1 MKKQTIASHNIGIL
15 FWVQFFGTISFL
27 QPVMTLFY
35 MERGLTAANIFI
47 VLMCWSGA
55 VLVGELPTGILAD
68 RFGAKLSFLTGSI
81 IKTFSISILLFA
93 DNLWLFC
100 LYSLLNGFSVTFF
113 SGADEAL
120 IYESL
125 KETNEHDLMDK
136 AMGKIQSAGFISML
150 IAVIF
155 GSYFAKDLREEQFT
169 FLIVLGILF
178 HLIELVLLLFIK
190 SPKKLSSYREESF
203 SQVIEGI
210 KVIREAPQLLVMFL
224 NVSLVF
230 IPASAVYD
238 TFNQPLFTN
247 AGLPVFAIG
256 IMYALAA
263 ILGYFSSIS
272 IGWLTSKFSRI
283 VLMNVTGGLAVL
295 GLLLSTFYGNTLW
308 VILGAFFILR
318 FVRAIR
324 YPIYSQLSND
334 IIPSHVRATTISLL
348 SILDSILDLAIFGTL
363 SFLAVNALPFVF
375 AGCAGIACIGTF
387 LPINGVKAG
396 VEIHH
401 STNRNVE

>member
-1 MKKQTIASHNIGIL
+1 MKKRTIASHNIGIL

-35 MERGLTAANIFI
+35 MERGLTAANIFV

-55 VLVGELPTGILAD
+55 VLVGELPTGIFAD

-125 KETNEHDLMDK
+125 KETNEHHLMDK

-169 FLIVLGILF
+169 ILIVLGILF
-178 HLIELVLLLFIK
+178 HLIELVLLFFIK

-210 KVIREAPQLLVMFL
+210 KVIRKAPQLLVMFL

-308 VILGAFFILR
+308 VVLGAFFILR

-375 AGCAGIACIGTF
+375 AGCACIACIGTF
-387 LPINGVKAG
+387 LPIKSVKKDIT
-396 VEIHH
+396 VHH
-401 STNRNVE
+401 SMNRNIE

>member
-55 VLVGELPTGILAD
+55 VLVGELPTGIFAD

-125 KETNEHDLMDK
+125 KETNEHNLMDK

-272 IGWLTSKFSRI
+272 IGWLTGKFSRI

-308 VILGAFFILR
+308 VVLGAFFILR

-375 AGCAGIACIGTF
+375 AGCACIACIGTF

>member
-35 MERGLTAANIFI
+35 MERGLTAANIFV

-55 VLVGELPTGILAD
+55 VLVGELPTGIFAD

-81 IKTFSISILLFA
+81 IKTISISILLFA

-125 KETNEHDLMDK
+125 KETNEHHLMDK

-169 FLIVLGILF
+169 LLIVLGILF

-283 VLMNVTGGLAVL
+283 VLMNATGGLAVL

-308 VILGAFFILR
+308 VVLGAFFILR

-375 AGCAGIACIGTF
+375 AGCACIACIGTF

>member
-1 MKKQTIASHNIGIL
+1 MKKRTIASHNIEIL

-35 MERGLTAANIFI
+35 MERGLTATNIFV

-55 VLVGELPTGILAD
+55 VLVGELPTGIFAD

-125 KETNEHDLMDK
+125 KETDEHHLMDK
-136 AMGKIQSAGFISML
+136 VMGKIQSAGFISML

-169 FLIVLGILF
+169 ILIVLGILF
-178 HLIELVLLLFIK
+178 HLIELVLLFFIK

-210 KVIREAPQLLVMFL
+210 KVIRKAPQLLVMFL

-308 VILGAFFILR
+308 IVLGAFFILR

-363 SFLAVNALPFVF
+363 SFLAVHTLPFVF
-375 AGCAGIACIGTF
+375 AGCACIACIGTF
-387 LPINGVKAG
+387 LPIKSVKKDIT
-396 VEIHH
+396 VHH
-401 STNRNVE
+401 SMNRNIE

>member
-1 MKKQTIASHNIGIL
+1 MKKRTIASHNIGIL

-35 MERGLTAANIFI
+35 MERGLTAANIFV

-55 VLVGELPTGILAD
+55 VLVGELPTGIFAD
-68 RFGAKLSFLTGSI
+68 RFSAKLSFLTGSI

-125 KETNEHDLMDK
+125 KETNEHHLMDK

-169 FLIVLGILF
+169 ILIVLGILF
-178 HLIELVLLLFIK
+178 HLIELVLLFFIK

-210 KVIREAPQLLVMFL
+210 KVIRKAPQLLVMFL

-247 AGLPVFAIG
+247 AGLPVFVIG

-272 IGWLTSKFSRI
+272 IGWLTSRFSRI

-295 GLLLSTFYGNTLW
+295 GLLLSTFYGNALW
-308 VILGAFFILR
+308 VVLGAFFILR

-363 SFLAVNALPFVF
+363 SFLAVHALPFVF
-375 AGCAGIACIGTF
+375 AGCACIACIGTF
-387 LPINGVKAG
+387 LPIKSVKKDIT
-396 VEIHH
+396 VHH
-401 STNRNVE
+401 SMNRNIE

>member
-55 VLVGELPTGILAD
+55 VLVGELPTGIFAD

-169 FLIVLGILF
+169 LLIVLGILF

-190 SPKKLSSYREESF
+190 SPKKLASYREESF

-283 VLMNVTGGLAVL
+283 VLMNVTGGLAVG
-295 GLLLSTFYGNTLW
+295 GLLLSTFYGNKLW
-308 VILGAFFILR
+308 VVLGAFFILR

-375 AGCAGIACIGTF
+375 AGCACIACIGTL
-387 LPINGVKAG
+387 LPIKSVKRDIT
-396 VEIHH
+396 VHH
-401 STNRNVE
+401 LMNRNIE

>member
-55 VLVGELPTGILAD
+55 VLVGELPTGIFAD

-136 AMGKIQSAGFISML
+136 AIGKIQSAGFISML

-169 FLIVLGILF
+169 FLIILGILF

-283 VLMNVTGGLAVL
+283 VLMNVTGGLAVG
-295 GLLLSTFYGNTLW
+295 GLLLSTFYGNKLW
-308 VILGAFFILR
+308 VVLGAFFILR
-318 FVRAIR
+318 FVRTIR

-363 SFLAVNALPFVF
+363 SFLAVNTLPFVF
-375 AGCAGIACIGTF
+375 AGCACIACIGTF
-387 LPINGVKAG
+387 LPIKSVKVSVAAHQS
-396 VEIHH
+396 I
-401 STNRNVE
+401 NQNVE

>member
-1 MKKQTIASHNIGIL
+1 MKKQTIASHNIEIL

-55 VLVGELPTGILAD
+55 VLVGELPTGIFAD

-125 KETNEHDLMDK
+125 KETNEHHLMDK

-169 FLIVLGILF
+169 LLIVLGILF
-178 HLIELVLLLFIK
+178 HLIELVLLFFIK

-210 KVIREAPQLLVMFL
+210 KVIRKAPQLLVMFL

-283 VLMNVTGGLAVL
+283 ALMNVTGGLAVG

-308 VILGAFFILR
+308 VVLGAFFILR

-348 SILDSILDLAIFGTL
+348 SILDSILDLVIFGTL
-363 SFLAVNALPFVF
+363 SFLAVNELPFVF
-375 AGCAGIACIGTF
+375 AGCACIACIGTI
-387 LPINGVKAG
+387 LPIKNVKEDTT
-396 VEIHH
+396 VHH
-401 STNRNVE
+401 SMNRNIE

>member
-1 MKKQTIASHNIGIL
+1 MKKRTIASHNIEIL

-35 MERGLTAANIFI
+35 MERGLTATNIFV

-55 VLVGELPTGILAD
+55 VLVGELPTGIFAD

-125 KETNEHDLMDK
+125 KETNEHHLMDK

-169 FLIVLGILF
+169 ILIVLGILF
-178 HLIELVLLLFIK
+178 HLIELVLLFFIK

-210 KVIREAPQLLVMFL
+210 KVIRKAPQLLVMFL

-308 VILGAFFILR
+308 IVLGAFFILR

-363 SFLAVNALPFVF
+363 SFLAVHTLPFVF
-375 AGCAGIACIGTF
+375 AGCACIACIGTF
-387 LPINGVKAG
+387 LPIKSVKKDIT
-396 VEIHH
+396 VHH
-401 STNRNVE
+401 SMNRNIE

>member
-35 MERGLTAANIFI
+35 MERGLTAANIFV

-55 VLVGELPTGILAD
+55 VLVGELPTGIFAD

-81 IKTFSISILLFA
+81 IKTISISILLFV

-125 KETNEHDLMDK
+125 KETNEHHLMDK

-169 FLIVLGILF
+169 LLIVLGILF

-283 VLMNVTGGLAVL
+283 VLMNATGGLAVL

-308 VILGAFFILR
+308 VVLGAFFILR

-375 AGCAGIACIGTF
+375 AGCACIACIGTF

>member
-1 MKKQTIASHNIGIL
+1 MKKQTIASHNIEIL

-55 VLVGELPTGILAD
+55 VLVGELPTGIFAD

-125 KETNEHDLMDK
+125 KETNEHHLMDK

-169 FLIVLGILF
+169 LLIVLGILF
-178 HLIELVLLLFIK
+178 HLIELVLLFFIK
-190 SPKKLSSYREESF
+190 SPKKLLSYREESF

-210 KVIREAPQLLVMFL
+210 KVIRKAPQLLVLFL

-308 VILGAFFILR
+308 VVLGAFFILR

-348 SILDSILDLAIFGTL
+348 SILDSILDLVIFGTL
-363 SFLAVNALPFVF
+363 SFLAVNELPFVF
-375 AGCAGIACIGTF
+375 AGCACIACIGTI
-387 LPINGVKAG
+387 LPIKNVKEDTT
-396 VEIHH
+396 VHH
-401 STNRNVE
+401 SMNRNVE

>member
-1 MKKQTIASHNIGIL
+1 MKKQTIATHNISIL
-15 FWVQFFGTISFL
+15 FWVHFFGTISFL

-35 MERGLTAANIFI
+35 MEKGLTAANIFI
-47 VLMCWSGA
+47 VMMCWSVA
-55 VLVGELPTGILAD
+55 VLIGEIPAGVYAD

-81 IKTFSISILLFA
+81 IKTVSISILLFA

-100 LYSLLNGFSVTFF
+100 VYSLLNGLSVTFF

-125 KETNEHDLMDK
+125 KENNEQHLMDQ

-169 FLIVLGILF
+169 LLIALGIIF
-178 HLIELVLLLFIK
+178 HLIELALLFYIK
-190 SPKKLSSYREESF
+190 SPEKLSSYREESF
-203 SQVIEGI
+203 SQIIEGI
-210 KVIREAPQLLVMFL
+210 RVIRKAPQLLIMFL

-238 TFNQPLFTN
+238 AFNQPLFTN

-263 ILGYFSSIS
+263 ILGYLSSIS
-272 IGWLTSKFSRI
+272 IGWLTSRFSRTM
-283 VLMNVTGGLAVL
+283 LLNVTGGLAVS
-295 GLLLSTFYGNTLW
+295 GLLLSTFFGDTLW
-308 VILGAFFILR
+308 IVLGAFFILR

-348 SILDSILDLAIFGTL
+348 SVLDSILDLIIFGTL
-363 SFLAVNALPFVF
+363 SFVAVKSLPFVF
-375 AGCAGIACIGTF
+375 ATCACIACIGTF
-387 LPINGVKAG
+387 LPIKE
-396 VEIHH
+396 VEV
-401 STNRNVE
+401 SVATQRKMNRNIE

>member
-1 MKKQTIASHNIGIL
+1 MKEQTIASHNIGIL

-55 VLVGELPTGILAD
+55 VLVGELPTGIFAD

-308 VILGAFFILR
+308 VVLGAFFILR

-375 AGCAGIACIGTF
+375 AGCACIACIGTF

>member
-1 MKKQTIASHNIGIL
+1 MKKQTIATHNISIL

-35 MERGLTAANIFI
+35 IEKGLTAANIFI
-47 VLMCWSGA
+47 VMMCWSVA
-55 VLVGELPTGILAD
+55 VLIGEIPAGVYAD

-81 IKTFSISILLFA
+81 IKTVSISILLLS

-100 LYSLLNGFSVTFF
+100 VYSLLNGLSVTFF

-125 KETNEHDLMDK
+125 KESNEQHLMDQ

-155 GSYFAKDLREEQFT
+155 DSYFAKDLREEQFT
-169 FLIVLGILF
+169 LLIVLGIIF
-178 HLIELVLLLFIK
+178 HLIELALLFYIK
-190 SPKKLSSYREESF
+190 SPEKLSSYREESF
-203 SQVIEGI
+203 SQIIEGI
-210 KVIREAPQLLVMFL
+210 RVIRKAPQLLIMFL

-230 IPASAVYD
+230 ISASAVYD
-238 TFNQPLFTN
+238 AFNQPLFTN

-272 IGWLTSKFSRI
+272 IGWLTSRFSRTM
-283 VLMNVTGGLAVL
+283 LLNVTGGLAVS
-295 GLLLSTFYGNTLW
+295 GLLLSTFFGDTLW
-308 VILGAFFILR
+308 VVLGAFFILR

-348 SILDSILDLAIFGTL
+348 SVLDSILDLIIFGTL
-363 SFLAVNALPFVF
+363 SFVAVKSMPFVF
-375 AGCAGIACIGTF
+375 ATCACIACIGTF
-387 LPINGVKAG
+387 LPIKK
-396 VEIHH
+396 VEV
-401 STNRNVE
+401 SVTVQRRMNRNLE

>member
-35 MERGLTAANIFI
+35 MERGLTAANIFV

-55 VLVGELPTGILAD
+55 VLVGELPTGIFAD
-68 RFGAKLSFLTGSI
+68 RLGAKLSFLTGSI
-81 IKTFSISILLFA
+81 IKTISISILLFA

-125 KETNEHDLMDK
+125 KETNEHHLMDK

-169 FLIVLGILF
+169 LLIVLGILF

-283 VLMNVTGGLAVL
+283 VLMNATGGLAVL

-308 VILGAFFILR
+308 VVLGAFFILR

-375 AGCAGIACIGTF
+375 AGCACIACIGTF

>member
-15 FWVQFFGTISFL
+15 FWVQFVGTISFL

-35 MERGLTAANIFI
+35 MERGLTAANIFV

-55 VLVGELPTGILAD
+55 VLVWELPTGIFAD

-125 KETNEHDLMDK
+125 KETNEHHLMDK
-136 AMGKIQSAGFISML
+136 AMGKIQSASFISML

-169 FLIVLGILF
+169 LLIVLGILF
-178 HLIELVLLLFIK
+178 HLIELVLLFFIK
-190 SPKKLSSYREESF
+190 SPKKLSSYREETF

-210 KVIREAPQLLVMFL
+210 KVIRKAPQLLVIFL

-238 TFNQPLFTN
+238 AFNQPLFTN

-272 IGWLTSKFSRI
+272 IGWLTSKFSRT
-283 VLMNVTGGLAVL
+283 VLMNVTGGLAVG

-308 VILGAFFILR
+308 VVLGAFFILR
-318 FVRAIR
+318 FVRSIR
-324 YPIYSQLSND
+324 YPIYLQLSND

-348 SILDSILDLAIFGTL
+348 SILDSILDLVIFGTL
-363 SFLAVNALPFVF
+363 SFLAVNELPFVF
-375 AGCAGIACIGTF
+375 AGCACIACIGTF
-387 LPINGVKAG
+387 LPIKSVKAG
-396 VEIHH
+396 VAAHH
-401 STNRNVE
+401 SMNRNVE